1 MTRPYARREFIA
13 AGNRALI
20 SFHRIAPG
28 NKPFLRHPGQA
39 QREPGSESHRRTTW
53 ARVQKARHR
62 RPDPGSPFHCVR
74 DDQPRGEKSRGQIF
88 RETPWQTHTVV
99 IPAKRQQEPG
109 SESLRR
115 SAWARVQKARHRRS
129 DPGSPFHCVRD
140 DQPRG
145 EKSRGQI
152 FRETPWQTHSIVI
165 PAKRSASRDRRA
177 TGGRRGHAFK
187 RQGTGVPIPD
197 LRFTASGMTNR
208 VVKNW
213 SYR

>member
-1 MTRPYARREFIA
+1 MTRLYAWREFIA

-74 DDQPRGEKSRGQIF
+74 DDQPSGEKSRGQIF
-88 RETPWQTHTVV
+88 RDTPWRTLPVV
-99 IPAKRQQEPG
+99 IPAKRQREPG
-109 SESLRR
+109 SESHRR
-115 SAWARVQKARHRRS
+115 TTRARAQKARKGRH

-140 DQPRG
+140 GPPRG
-145 EKSRGQI
+145 EKLASTGTLRSHRGSCG
-152 FRETPWQTHSIVI
+152 P
-165 PAKRSASRDRRA
+165 
-177 TGGRRGHAFK
+177 
-187 RQGTGVPIPD
+187 
-197 LRFTASGMTNR
+197 
-208 VVKNW
+208 
-213 SYR
+213 